1 MFRKIIWSPNAKVQ
15 LTEILKYWIARN
27 KSATY
32 SKKLNRLF
40 KEAINIISKNPGI
53 GHLTSKE
60 NVKVK
65 IVRDYLIVYEPT
77 PDSIHIL
84 SIFDGRRNPEEIK
97 KGFTTK

>member
-1 MFRKIIWSPNAKVQ
+1 LDSQ
-15 LTEILKYWIARN
+15 N